1 MTTFTMTTTEP
12 TSRVY
17 IRKRKAGWYAISHR
31 VIDANTEETTV
42 IGPMSRE
49 DAVVVRNSFKHD
61 AEVSHD

>member
-31 VIDANTEETTV
+31 VIDATTKETTV

-49 DAVVVRNSFKHD
+49 DAALTRDSMKQAKVNHD
-61 AEVSHD
+61 